1 VESQALRAR
10 RDDVDLA
17 RELPYG
23 PAACDNR
30 RNYKAGHMS
39 APDHAQLVPKIPL
52 AAKGASTHET
62 PVPGFQYHYKV
73 VFIDSNAV
81 CGYHSPRVGWPT
93 HAQ

>member
-30 RNYKAGHMS
+30 RNDKAGHMS

-52 AAKGASTHET
+52 AAKGASTHVPKIPLAAKGASTHET
-62 PVPGFQYHYKV
+62 PHGTVL
-73 VFIDSNAV
+73 
-81 CGYHSPRVGWPT
+81 T
-93 HAQ
+93 

>member
-30 RNYKAGHMS
+30 RNDKAGHMS

-62 PVPGFQYHYKV
+62 PVPGFQYH
-73 VFIDSNAV
+73 S
-81 CGYHSPRVGWPT
+81 GWRP
-93 HAQ
+93 Q

>member
-30 RNYKAGHMS
+30 RNDKAGHMS

-62 PVPGFQYHYKV
+62 PRGTVLTF
-73 VFIDSNAV
+73 
-81 CGYHSPRVGWPT
+81 
-93 HAQ
+93 